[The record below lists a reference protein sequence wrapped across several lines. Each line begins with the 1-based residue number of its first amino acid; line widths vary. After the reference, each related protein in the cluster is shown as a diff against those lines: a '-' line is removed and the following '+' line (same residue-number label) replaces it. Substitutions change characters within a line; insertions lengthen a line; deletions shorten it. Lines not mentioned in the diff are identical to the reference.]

1 MTNQIEIAAGFFKAI
16 ANTAKRIDRDV
27 RNNPLSLKATFAAYA
42 DAKAKADAA
51 DKGKNEIMRQSMTK
65 SGLGIFYTKQGDKY
79 VQNRALAM
87 ELSAIKKGADA
98 GLHEMSDNDFR
109 QMIADFPGEISNVRY
124 FIDKMFETPA
134 DAKPKASKPKA
145 APAPAADTGDDQPE
159 LIETKTDTR
168 DEWAIYENM
177 MQVWGKQF
185 GGNFWEWAGSQ
196 DLEKLESMAQ
206 KYVEKNTPAKK
217 AKAA

>member
-1 MTNQIEIAAGFFKAI
+1 MNNQIEIAAKLFQSISNMG
-16 ANTAKRIDRDV
+16 KRFDRDI

-42 DAKAKADAA
+42 TAKEKANAA
-51 DKGKNEIMRQSMTK
+51 EKGKNEIMRQSMTK
-65 SGLGIFYTKQGDKY
+65 SGLGVFYVKQGDKY

-87 ELSAIKKGADA
+87 ELSAIKKGSDA
-98 GLHEMSDNDFR
+98 GLQEMSDNDFR

-134 DAKPKASKPKA
+134 KPKNA
-145 APAPAADTGDDQPE
+145 APKKPDADNGDDQPE

-177 MQVWGKQF
+177 MQVWSKQF

-196 DLEKLESMAQ
+196 DVEKLESMAQ
-206 KYVEKNTPAKK
+206 KYVAKNAPAKK